1 MYGHAQI
8 DEELIIF
15 FKLRFQE
22 INLNIIIDDMSRY
35 YAIKFGIKWL
45 KEFKVRHLFRTSKRL
60 KERSVL
66 SSSVI
71 TIYKLDEL

>member
-35 YAIKFGIKWL
+35 YAIKFGIK
-45 KEFKVRHLFRTSKRL
+45 
-60 KERSVL
+60 
-66 SSSVI
+66 
-71 TIYKLDEL
+71 